1 MRVYNIERSVR
12 LRALLVAAHA
22 LAGLSVLSAEL
33 DGWIQF
39 SLSIGL
45 VLGGVLS
52 YRTCRAWRLRCDVR
66 QGLALWD
73 EPSQSWVGVELRHG
87 SVVLPIISVLCLRAL
102 EAGLVRYVIVMSDS
116 LPFDEARRLRV
127 CLKRRQS
134 AP

>member
-12 LRALLVAAHA
+12 LRALLVATYA
-22 LAGLSVLSAEL
+22 LAGLSVLSAEI

-39 SLSIGL
+39 SLSLGL

-52 YRTCRAWRLRCDVR
+52 CRTCRAWCLRCDVR

-73 EPSQSWVGVELRHG
+73 EPTQSWVGVEPRHG
-87 SVVLPIISVLCLRAL
+87 SVVLPIVSVLRLCAV
-102 EAGLVRYVIVMSDS
+102 ETGLVRYVIVMSDS
-116 LPFDEARRLRV
+116 MPFDEARRLRV
-127 CLKRRQS
+127 CVKRRLS